1 MKTYNI
7 IRIYLFKLFILNLI
21 SFILTF
27 TICVFLIRVLNKYS
41 EINLV
46 NLLILLMGIFLAFIV
61 YPWSIKKCSE
71 NIEVRIAK
79 DKISIIG
86 ESFKIDEVEKISLN
100 YKFLLFPQLKLNLKD
115 KKVENLIIQ
124 KYRKDYFDLEYMLK

>member
-1 MKTYNI
+1 M
-7 IRIYLFKLFILNLI
+7 
-21 SFILTF
+21 S
-27 TICVFLIRVLNKYS
+27 
-41 EINLV
+41 
-46 NLLILLMGIFLAFIV
+46 IFLTFIV

-86 ESFKIDEVEKISLN
+86 ESFKIDEVEKINLN

-115 KKVENLIIQ
+115 KNVKNLIIQ
-124 KYRKDYFDLEYMLK
+124 KYKKDYFDLEYMLK